1 MPNDAT
7 NVLWVPT
14 VRKTDGPV
22 YLSIAEAIE
31 IDIRNGV
38 LKPGQRL
45 PPQRAL
51 ADALEIDFTT
61 VSRAYAA
68 AGKKNLVEGRVG
80 QGTYVRELIQPG
92 REHPQSSRDRAVDM
106 SMNVPPR
113 FDDPA
118 LVQQMWGSF
127 HDLGL
132 AQGDKFLM
140 RYQRP
145 GGSEADRDAAQTWLQ
160 EQFGLRHGGRVVLC
174 NGVQG
179 ALLSILSLRLKPGDT
194 VCHEEVTFPG
204 FLAVAKYLKLNL
216 VSVQMD
222 DMGLV
227 PESLAEVC
235 RKHKPAALYTI
246 PTLHNPT
253 TATLPEDRRQQ
264 IAEIAEA
271 HDLTILEDDA
281 YGALAVDAAPPLAH
295 FAPEKTWHICS
306 TSKCL
311 APSLRVCL
319 VTPPIGESGEN
330 LKRAIRAN
338 GGVVSPIS
346 AGLTTTWI
354 TSGLATKI
362 TAAIRDETSKR
373 QIAFSELL
381 PQVPLKPSA
390 YHVWMTLPDSQSATE
405 FAFNQRDNG
414 IGIVPGRA
422 FTTGPAPN
430 AVRIALGSSDSMG
443 ELRADLR
450 RLADALK
457 HPDENSWMVV

>member
-1 MPNDAT
+1 MPSDAT
-7 NVLWVPT
+7 NMPWVPN

-80 QGTYVRELIQPG
+80 QGTYVRELFQAG
-92 REHPQSSRDRAVDM
+92 REPNQSTRDRAVDM
-106 SMNVPPR
+106 SMNMPPR
-113 FDDPA
+113 FNDPA
-118 LVQQMWGSF
+118 LVQQMWSGF
-127 HDLGL
+127 YDLGL
-132 AQGDKFLM
+132 EQGDKFLM
-140 RYQRP
+140 QYQRP
-145 GGSEADRDAAQTWLQ
+145 GGSEADRDAAQMWLKD
-160 EQFGLRHGGRVVLC
+160 QFGLRQAARVVLC

-179 ALLSILSLRLKPGDT
+179 ALLSILSLHVRPGDT
-194 VCHEEVTFPG
+194 ICHEEVTFPG
-204 FLAVAKYLKLNL
+204 FLAVAKYLDLNL
-216 VSVQMD
+216 APVKMD
-222 DMGLV
+222 DEGII

-235 RKHKPAALYTI
+235 STHKPTALYTI

-253 TATLPEDRRQQ
+253 TATVPKDRREQ
-264 IAEIAEA
+264 IADIAAE
-271 HDLTILEDDA
+271 HELTLLEDDA
-281 YGALAVDAAPPLAH
+281 YGALADNAPPPVYE
-295 FAPEKTWHICS
+295 FAPERTWHICS

-311 APSLRVCL
+311 APSLRVCF
-319 VTPPIGESGEN
+319 VTPPEGESAEG

-346 AGLTTTWI
+346 AGLATTWI
-354 TSGLATKI
+354 TSGLSSKV
-362 TAAIRDETSKR
+362 TAAIRDETLNR
-373 QIAFSELL
+373 QKAFSDVL
-381 PQVPLKPSA
+381 PDVPVRPGA
-390 YHVWMTLPDSQSATE
+390 YHVWMTLSAEISATE

-430 AVRIALGSSDSMG
+430 AVRIALGSSESNK

-450 RLADALK
+450 RLADAMK